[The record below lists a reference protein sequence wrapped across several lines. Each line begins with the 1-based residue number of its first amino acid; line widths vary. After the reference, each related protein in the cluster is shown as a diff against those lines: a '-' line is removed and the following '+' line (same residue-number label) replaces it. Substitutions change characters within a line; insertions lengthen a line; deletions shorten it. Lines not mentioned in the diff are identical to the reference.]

1 MRILKN
7 ILLGSNLYKLFS
19 VNIIVFILAF
29 SFPNLLII
37 GKIFLAV
44 SIAITVTD
52 FVLLFANNIRF
63 EVIRTLSKIM
73 SLGHEN
79 TISIDI
85 LANTPVKLNVTIIDE
100 LPEQLQKR
108 DFEMSASFNSGEF
121 KSLQYSI
128 KPLTR
133 GIYNFGDIHLIILSP
148 LKLIARKIT
157 IKALKEVTVYPSVA
171 EMKYFELKTF
181 SEISTIQGIR
191 KLRRIG
197 HSYEFEQIKE
207 YVYGDEYRKVNWK
220 ATSRKGKLMVN
231 QFQEEKSQ
239 QIFCIID
246 TCRVMQLP
254 FNGLSLLDYS
264 INSSLVILNIALK
277 KEDKVGLIT
286 FNSKQASI
294 LNADKS
300 RGQLKKVLEKLYYIK
315 DQDLESNYE
324 LLYTSVRNKIAQ
336 RSLLF
341 FFTNFESQYGLER
354 VLPILR
360 KLNKLHLL
368 VVVFFE
374 NEEVSNLSIGQAN
387 NLEEVYIQA
396 MAQQFVSTKYQ
407 LAQTLKIH
415 GIQVIFTKPKDLSMN
430 TINKYLELKARGLI

>member
-1 MRILKN
+1 MRQLKN

-19 VNIIVFILAF
+19 FNILAFILAF
-29 SFPNLLII
+29 SFPWLLTIA
-37 GKIFLAV
+37 KILLAI

-52 FVLLFANNIRF
+52 LVLLFATNISF
-63 EVIRTLSKIM
+63 EANRILPKIM

-79 TISIDI
+79 PVDIDLTAHSSIN
-85 LANTPVKLNVTIIDE
+85 LFVNIIDE

-108 DFEMSASFNSGEF
+108 DFKMNVRFSEGEN
-121 KSLQYSI
+121 KNLQYFI
-128 KPLTR
+128 RPLSR
-133 GIYNFGDIHLIILSP
+133 GIYSFGDIQLVTMSN
-148 LKLIARKIT
+148 LKLIARKMT
-157 IKALKEVTVYPSVA
+157 ISAQKDVAVYPSVA
-171 EMKYFELKTF
+171 EMRYFELKTF

-207 YVYGDEYRKVNWK
+207 YVYGDEYRNVNWK

-239 QIFCIID
+239 QIYCLID
-246 TCRVMQLP
+246 TSRVMQLP

-277 KEDKVGLIT
+277 KEDKVGLVT
-286 FNSKQASI
+286 FNSKQANV
-294 LNADKS
+294 LNAEKS
-300 RGQLKKVLEKLYYIK
+300 RGQLRNVLEKLYHIK

-324 LLYTSVRNKIAQ
+324 MLYTTVRNKISQ

-368 VVVFFE
+368 VIVFFE
-374 NEEVSNLSIGQAN
+374 NEEVSNLSTGYAS
-387 NLEEVYIQA
+387 NLEEIYIQT
-396 MAQQFVSTKYQ
+396 MAQKFVSTKYQ
-407 LAQTLKIH
+407 IAQTLKIH
-415 GIQVIFTKPKDLSMN
+415 GIQVIYTKPKDLSMN
-430 TINKYLELKARGLI
+430 TVNKYLELKARGLI

>member
-1 MRILKN
+1 MRQLKN

-19 VNIIVFILAF
+19 INIIAFILAF
-29 SFPNLLII
+29 SFPWLFLFA
-37 GKIFLAV
+37 KIFLAI
-44 SIAITVTD
+44 SIALTLTD
-52 FVLLFANNIRF
+52 LVLLFATNIQF
-63 EVIRTLSKIM
+63 EAERVLPKIM

-79 TISIDI
+79 LVRIEIT
-85 LANTPVKLNVTIIDE
+85 ANSPVKLNVQLIDE

-108 DFEMSASFNSGEF
+108 DFKLIIQFSNAEF
-121 KSLQYSI
+121 KSLQYYI
-128 KPLTR
+128 RPLSR
-133 GIYNFGDIHLIILSP
+133 GVYIFGDMQLVTMST
-148 LKLIARKIT
+148 LKLMARKFTIT
-157 IKALKEVTVYPSVA
+157 AQKEIAVYPSVA

-181 SEISTIQGIR
+181 SEISTLQGIR

-207 YVYGDEYRKVNWK
+207 YVYGDEYRNVNWK

-239 QIFCIID
+239 QIYCLID

-286 FNSKQASI
+286 LDSKQATV
-294 LNADKS
+294 LNAEKNRS
-300 RGQLKKVLEKLYYIK
+300 QIRKVLEKLYHIK

-324 LLYTSVRNKIAQ
+324 ILYSTVRKKISQ

-341 FFTNFESQYGLER
+341 FFTNFESQYALER

-360 KLNKLHLL
+360 KLNILHLL

-374 NEEVSNLSIGQAN
+374 NEEVSNLSLGNAA
-387 NLEEVYIQA
+387 NLEDIYIQT
-396 MAQQFVSTKYQ
+396 MAQKFVSTKYQ
-407 LAQTLKIH
+407 LAQTLKVH
-415 GIQVIFTKPKDLSMN
+415 GIQVIYTKPKDLSMN

>member
-1 MRILKN
+1 MRQLKN

-19 VNIIVFILAF
+19 INIIAFILAF
-29 SFPNLLII
+29 SFPWLFLFA
-37 GKIFLAV
+37 KIFLAI
-44 SIAITVTD
+44 SIALTLTD
-52 FVLLFANNIRF
+52 LVLLFATNIQF
-63 EVIRTLSKIM
+63 EAERVLPKIM

-79 TISIDI
+79 LVRIEIT
-85 LANTPVKLNVTIIDE
+85 ANSPIKLNVQLIDE

-108 DFEMSASFNSGEF
+108 DFKLIIQFSSAEF
-121 KSLQYSI
+121 KSLQYYI
-128 KPLTR
+128 RPLSR
-133 GIYNFGDIHLIILSP
+133 GVYIFGDMQLVTMST
-148 LKLIARKIT
+148 LKLMARKFTIT
-157 IKALKEVTVYPSVA
+157 AQKEIAVYPSVA

-181 SEISTIQGIR
+181 SEISTLQGIR

-207 YVYGDEYRKVNWK
+207 YVYGDEYRNVNWK

-239 QIFCIID
+239 QIYCLID

-286 FNSKQASI
+286 LDSKQATV
-294 LNADKS
+294 LNAEKNRS
-300 RGQLKKVLEKLYYIK
+300 QIRKVLEKLYQVK

-324 LLYTSVRNKIAQ
+324 ILYSTVRKKISQ

-341 FFTNFESQYGLER
+341 FFTNFESQYALER

-360 KLNKLHLL
+360 KLNILHLL

-374 NEEVSNLSIGQAN
+374 NEEVSNLSSGNAA
-387 NLEEVYIQA
+387 NLEDIYIQT
-396 MAQQFVSTKYQ
+396 MAQKFVSTKYQ
-407 LAQTLKIH
+407 LAQTLKVH
-415 GIQVIFTKPKDLSMN
+415 GIQVIYTKPKDLSMN

>member
-1 MRILKN
+1 MRQLKN

-19 VNIIVFILAF
+19 INIIAFILAF
-29 SFPNLLII
+29 SFPWLFLFA
-37 GKIFLAV
+37 KIFLAI
-44 SIAITVTD
+44 SIALTLTD
-52 FVLLFANNIRF
+52 LVLLFATNIQF
-63 EVIRTLSKIM
+63 EAERVLPKIM

-79 TISIDI
+79 LVRIEIT
-85 LANTPVKLNVTIIDE
+85 ANSPVKLNVQLIDE

-108 DFEMSASFNSGEF
+108 DFKLIIQFSNAEF
-121 KSLQYSI
+121 KSLQYYI
-128 KPLTR
+128 RPLSR
-133 GIYNFGDIHLIILSP
+133 GVYIFGDMQLVTMST
-148 LKLIARKIT
+148 LKLMARKFTIT
-157 IKALKEVTVYPSVA
+157 AQKEIAVYPSVA

-181 SEISTIQGIR
+181 SEISTLQGIR

-207 YVYGDEYRKVNWK
+207 YVYGDEYRNVNWK

-239 QIFCIID
+239 QIYCLID

-286 FNSKQASI
+286 LDSKQATV
-294 LNADKS
+294 LNAEKNRS
-300 RGQLKKVLEKLYYIK
+300 QIRKILEKLYHIK

-324 LLYTSVRNKIAQ
+324 ILYSTVRKKISQ

-341 FFTNFESQYGLER
+341 FFTNFESQYALER

-360 KLNKLHLL
+360 KLNILHLL

-374 NEEVSNLSIGQAN
+374 NEEVSNLSLGNAA
-387 NLEEVYIQA
+387 NLEDIYIQT
-396 MAQQFVSTKYQ
+396 MAQKFVSTKYQ
-407 LAQTLKIH
+407 LAQTLKVH
-415 GIQVIFTKPKDLSMN
+415 GIQVIYTKPKDLSMN

>member
-1 MRILKN
+1 MRQLKN

-19 VNIIVFILAF
+19 INIIAFILAF
-29 SFPNLLII
+29 SFPWLFLFA
-37 GKIFLAV
+37 KIFLAI
-44 SIAITVTD
+44 SIALTLTD
-52 FVLLFANNIRF
+52 LVLLFATNIQFDAER
-63 EVIRTLSKIM
+63 VLPKIM

-79 TISIDI
+79 LVRIEIT
-85 LANTPVKLNVTIIDE
+85 ANSPIKLNVQLIDE

-108 DFEMSASFNSGEF
+108 DFKLIIQFSSAEF
-121 KSLQYSI
+121 KSLQYYI
-128 KPLTR
+128 RPLSR
-133 GIYNFGDIHLIILSP
+133 GVYIFGDMQLVTMST
-148 LKLIARKIT
+148 LKLMARKFTIT
-157 IKALKEVTVYPSVA
+157 AQKEIAVYPSVA

-181 SEISTIQGIR
+181 SEISTLQGIR

-207 YVYGDEYRKVNWK
+207 YVYGDEYRNVNWK

-239 QIFCIID
+239 QIYCLID

-286 FNSKQASI
+286 LDSKQATV
-294 LNADKS
+294 LNAEKNRS
-300 RGQLKKVLEKLYYIK
+300 QIRKVLEKLYQVK

-324 LLYTSVRNKIAQ
+324 ILYSTVRKKISQ

-341 FFTNFESQYGLER
+341 FFTNFESQYALER

-360 KLNKLHLL
+360 KLNILHLL

-374 NEEVSNLSIGQAN
+374 NEEVSNLSSGNAA
-387 NLEEVYIQA
+387 NLEDIYIQT
-396 MAQQFVSTKYQ
+396 MAQKFVSTKYQ
-407 LAQTLKIH
+407 LAQTLKVH
-415 GIQVIFTKPKDLSMN
+415 GIQVIYTKPKDLSMN